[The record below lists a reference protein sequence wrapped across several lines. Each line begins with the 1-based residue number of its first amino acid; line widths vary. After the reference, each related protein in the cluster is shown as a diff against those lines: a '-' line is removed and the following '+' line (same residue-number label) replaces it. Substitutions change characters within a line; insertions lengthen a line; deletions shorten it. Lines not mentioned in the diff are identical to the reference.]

1 MKQNYFK
8 FPFYYSLCIINSLHS
23 HFLLTSDN
31 IYNICIYIYN
41 IVYQII
47 KVETF
52 KKNFLIKLFQIV
64 YIFNMDQEYYST
76 LYKW

>member
-1 MKQNYFK
+1 MY
-8 FPFYYSLCIINSLHS
+8 
-23 HFLLTSDN
+23 
-31 IYNICIYIYN
+31 IYIYN

-47 KVETF
+47 KVKHL
-52 KKNFLIKLFQIV
+52 KKNFLIKLLQIV